1 MMRAA
6 LLILSLLVAGKASA
20 APPTVHEIPIQGVVR
35 DSLGAFVAAGG
46 VAVRIYADSLAGSP
60 VYDSGA
66 GFATAIDAG
75 IFDIVAGRD
84 APLML
89 DGERAYFMELDAAGA
104 DLHGATNRWRFYPGG
119 GSHARPD
126 LETRLDNLE
135 TAMGLAR
142 IAPSAAR
149 MTQEAAPAA
158 GDSARFI
165 ILGIGGVSAPS
176 VSATMLLQPVGLRTA
191 NGIQAALGPAY
202 LPVTAPVVAAENRSP
217 LEFALRPA
225 RPNPAQSSATLAFD
239 LPKAAPVRLA
249 LYDVRGRC
257 VRVLLNEETSAG
269 SHMIRWDGRDRAGR
283 RIGAGV
289 YQVRLDFEGR
299 RRTGRLVIL
308 P

>member
-1 MMRAA
+1 MRAA
-6 LLILSLLVAGKASA
+6 LLLLALLVAGTASA
-20 APPTVHEIPIQGVVR
+20 APPTVQQIPIQGVVR
-35 DSLGAFVAAGG
+35 DSLGALVAAGG
-46 VAVRIYADSLAGSP
+46 VAVRVYSDSLGGSP

-66 GFATAIDAG
+66 GFATAIDGG

-84 APLML
+84 APLVL
-89 DGERAYFMELDAAGA
+89 DDGRAYFMELDAAGA
-104 DLHGATNRWRFYPGG
+104 ALYGATNRWRFYPGG

-126 LETRLDNLE
+126 LEARLDNLE
-135 TAMGLAR
+135 KAMGAAR
-142 IAPSAAR
+142 VAPSAAR
-149 MTQEAAPAA
+149 TAREAAPAA
-158 GDSARFI
+158 GDSARFVL
-165 ILGIGGVSAPS
+165 LGIGGVSAPT

-191 NGIQAALGPAY
+191 NGIHAALGPAY
-202 LPVTAPVVAAENRSP
+202 LPLTAPVVGAQESG
-217 LEFALRPA
+217 ALDFSLHPA
-225 RPNPAQSSATLAFD
+225 RPNPAFGNATLAFE

-257 VRVLLNEETSAG
+257 VRILLNEETSAG
-269 SHMIRWDGRDRAGR
+269 SHVIRWDGRDHAGR